1 MTHGR
6 STTRPWGARL
16 LVLLTLLSL
25 GLALRWVLGDGE
37 YVVADPP
44 RDQPVDQTSG
54 RRALP
59 APATRVLADLVG
71 AVEDR
76 DADAGATL
84 GDESS
89 SVLLGELVANAQ
101 ALDVEDFSMRYVD
114 EVGAVAADGTW
125 SAAVEVSWR
134 FDGYDDGV
142 ARAEVLVGF
151 GPDPAAPGPG
161 SGGVVVTGLGGG
173 ERRTPLW
180 FTGALQV
187 RATPETLVLL
197 DGTAEQADLVSARAV
212 AALPVVRRVLPA
224 WAGPLVV
231 EVPESGE
238 QLDALLAAEAG
249 TYAAIAAVTATVDG
263 STEPD
268 APLHVFLNPAVYDVL
283 EPIGAQVV
291 ISHEATHVATDAPR
305 RAVPTWLLEGFADY
319 VALRQVDLPVST
331 TAAQVIEQVR
341 RDGPP
346 EALPDP
352 ADFEGASVGLGA
364 AYEAAWLVCS
374 TLADLAGEEALVRI
388 YQRVSAG
395 EDVAAVLR
403 AEAGLGV
410 VELTRA
416 WQDRLTGL
424 AG

>member
-1 MTHGR
+1 MLFT
-6 STTRPWGARL
+6 L
-16 LVLLTLLSL
+16 LLCLVLVLVL
-25 GLALRWVLGDGE
+25 GLRSVLDDGG

-44 RDQPVDQTSG
+44 PGRPSDQTSG
-54 RRALP
+54 RKALP
-59 APATRVLADLVG
+59 APATRVLADLVR
-71 AVEDR
+71 AVQDR
-76 DADAGATL
+76 DADAGAAL

-89 SVLLGELVANAQ
+89 AVLLGEVVANAR
-101 ALDVEDFSMRYVD
+101 ALDVADFDLRYID

-134 FDGYDDGV
+134 FAGYDDGV
-142 ARAEVLVGF
+142 AREEVLVGF
-151 GPDPAAPGPG
+151 GPDPAEAGDG
-161 SGGVVVTGLGGG
+161 SGGVVLTGLGGG

-187 RATPETLVLL
+187 RTTPDTLVLL
-197 DGTAEQADLVSARAV
+197 DGTAEQADVVSARAV
-212 AALPVVRRVLPA
+212 AAVPVVRRVLPA

-231 EVPESGE
+231 EVAESGE

-268 APLHVFLNPAVYDVL
+268 APVHAFLNPAVYDVL
-283 EPIGAQVV
+283 EPVGAQVV
-291 ISHEATHVATDAPR
+291 ISHEATHVATDAPL

-346 EALPDP
+346 DALPDR
-352 ADFEGASVGLGA
+352 AAFEGTSVGLGA
-364 AYEAAWLVCS
+364 AYEAAWLVCV
-374 TLADLAGEEALVRI
+374 TLADLAGEDALVRI

-410 VELTRA
+410 AELTRA
-416 WQDRLTGL
+416 WRDRLTGL